1 MKMIFATA
9 AALAAITTAPSFAQ
23 EAAGGH
29 YEWQFRQV
37 PGPNKSGIAPRGRVW
52 VKDKTA
58 QMANCDCDMMKADA
72 ADCMKAM
79 HGLHSSPAKG

>member
-9 AALAAITTAPSFAQ
+9 AALAALTTTPSFAQ

-29 YEWQFRQV
+29 YEWLSRTV
-37 PGPNKSGIAPRGRVW
+37 PGPNKSGIAPRQRVW

-58 QMANCDCDMMKADA
+58 QMASCDCAMMKADA
-72 ADCMKAM
+72 SDCMKAM
-79 HGLHSSPAKG
+79 HGKPSKG